1 METKEQLRQRF
12 TKAKDRVEW
21 LLINKPTTRGDDRIL
36 FLEYFKYF
44 EPIFQ
49 YDPETQTI
57 TLKHPLTYEEFRHL
71 TSFET
76 LRRSRQKLQ
85 EENPDLLPL
94 PDTVAKRIEREQNFR
109 EMIIEMGGKIDGN

>member
-1 METKEQLRQRF
+1 METKEQLIQRF
-12 TKAKDRVEW
+12 TTVKERVEW

-44 EPIFQ
+44 EPIYVYNPF
-49 YDPETQTI
+49 DKTI
-57 TLKHPLTYEEFRHL
+57 NFRHPLTYDEWRKL

-76 LRRSRQKLQ
+76 IRRTRQKLQ
-85 EENPDLLPL
+85 QHNPDLLPL

>member
-1 METKEQLRQRF
+1 METKEQLIQRF
-12 TKAKDRVEW
+12 TTAKERVEW

-57 TLKHPLTYEEFRHL
+57 TLKHPLTYEEFRRL